1 LTVAVV
7 GANRGIGLEFC
18 RQLSERGDDVIA
30 FCRTSNAELESL
42 SLQVIEGFDVLSDV
56 WNLKTLIESTG
67 KDFDQLIHVSGIYT
81 SESLDDLD
89 FDRIRTQFEV
99 NSLGPLKV
107 VSAFRSFMK
116 NDAKVSLLTSRM
128 GSIQDN
134 DSGGMYGYRM
144 SKSAL
149 NSAGKSL
156 AIDLK
161 KDGVTVLILHPGW
174 VRTDMTNHN
183 GLIDTNESVSG
194 MLEIIDG
201 STMDHSGQF
210 FHTNGEVLSW

>member
-1 LTVAVV
+1 MTVAVV